1 MEGSGRRTHART
13 HTHTNISLAGSGKTL
28 AFMLPILSALCVL
41 RQAGAWPSA
50 VKAVVLSPTNELAA
64 QQARCL
70 KLLLPGS
77 GLRGAVLSKSTAA
90 GSDFSKVD
98 ILLANPLRLL
108 GMVDGRKIDLSEVCV
123 SPSYHMYGGG

>member
-1 MEGSGRRTHART
+1 M
-13 HTHTNISLAGSGKTL
+13 
-28 AFMLPILSALCVL
+28 AFMLPIMSALRKL
-41 RQAGAWPSA
+41 RTSGDWPPA

-77 GLRGAVLSKSTAA
+77 GLRGCLLSKSTAA

-108 GMVDGRKIDLSEVCV
+108 SLVKEGRIELSQVV
-123 SPSYHMYGGG
+123 LPILTAHS